1 MKNKLWK
8 KYKFQTESNKF
19 YSILSD
25 SDFNKED
32 GVKLNPYINSEN
44 LMDKEIVVIQEM
56 DLTDLPCFNIRN
68 TDIGV
73 FLEIYSL
80 NQTDVYIVD
89 NNFNIKDVLELVNKL
104 SQFSYVSALKYIKFK
119 YGFKD
124 QYIFLKINTY
134 ILN

>member
-44 LMDKEIVVIQEM
+44 LIDKEVVVIQEI

-68 TDIGV
+68 TDIGI
-73 FLEIYSL
+73 FLEIYIL

-104 SQFSYVSALKYIKFK
+104 SQFGYVSALKYIKFK

-124 QYIFLKINTY
+124 HYIFLKIN
-134 ILN
+134 

>member
-44 LMDKEIVVIQEM
+44 LMDKEVVVIQEM

-68 TDIGV
+68 TDIGI

-104 SQFSYVSALKYIKFK
+104 SQFSYISALKYIKFK

-124 QYIFLKINTY
+124 QYIF
-134 ILN
+134 

>member
-25 SDFNKED
+25 SDFNKEN

-44 LMDKEIVVIQEM
+44 LMDKEVVVIQEM
-56 DLTDLPCFNIRN
+56 DLTDLLCFNIRN

-124 QYIFLKINTY
+124 RYIFLKIN
-134 ILN
+134 

>member
-1 MKNKLWK
+1 
-8 KYKFQTESNKF
+8 
-19 YSILSD
+19 
-25 SDFNKED
+25 
-32 GVKLNPYINSEN
+32 
-44 LMDKEIVVIQEM
+44 MDKEIVVIQEM

-73 FLEIYSL
+73 LEIYSL

-124 QYIFLKINTY
+124 QYIFEN
-134 ILN
+134 

>member
-25 SDFNKED
+25 SDFDKED

-89 NNFNIKDVLELVNKL
+89 NNFNIKGVLELVNKL

-124 QYIFLKINTY
+124 QYIFFEN
-134 ILN
+134 

>member
-124 QYIFLKINTY
+124 HYIFLKIN
-134 ILN
+134 

>member
-44 LMDKEIVVIQEM
+44 LMDKEVVVIQEM
-56 DLTDLPCFNIRN
+56 DLTDSPCFNIRN
-68 TDIGV
+68 TDIGF

-89 NNFNIKDVLELVNKL
+89 NNFNIKDVLELVKKL

-124 QYIFLKINTY
+124 QYIFYEN
-134 ILN
+134 

>member
-8 KYKFQTESNKF
+8 NINFKLNLINF
-19 YSILSD
+19 ILSD

-44 LMDKEIVVIQEM
+44 LIDKEVVVIQEI

-68 TDIGV
+68 TDIGI
-73 FLEIYSL
+73 FLEIYIL

-89 NNFNIKDVLELVNKL
+89 NNSNIKDVLELVNKL
-104 SQFSYVSALKYIKFK
+104 SQFGYVSALKYIKFK

-124 QYIFLKINTY
+124 HYIFLKIN
-134 ILN
+134 

>member
-25 SDFNKED
+25 SDFDKED

-80 NQTDVYIVD
+80 NQT
-89 NNFNIKDVLELVNKL
+89 
-104 SQFSYVSALKYIKFK
+104 
-119 YGFKD
+119 
-124 QYIFLKINTY
+124 
-134 ILN
+134 

>member
-8 KYKFQTESNKF
+8 KINFKLNLINF
-19 YSILSD
+19 ILSD

-44 LMDKEIVVIQEM
+44 LIDKEVVVIQEI
-56 DLTDLPCFNIRN
+56 DLTDLPCFNILN
-68 TDIGV
+68 TDIGI

-104 SQFSYVSALKYIKFK
+104 SQFGYVSALKYIKFK

-124 QYIFLKINTY
+124 HYIFLKIN
-134 ILN
+134 

>member
-104 SQFSYVSALKYIKFK
+104 SQFGYVSALKYIKFK

-124 QYIFLKINTY
+124 HYIFLKIN
-134 ILN
+134 

>member
-44 LMDKEIVVIQEM
+44 LMDKEVVVIQEI

-68 TDIGV
+68 TDIGI

-104 SQFSYVSALKYIKFK
+104 SQFSYISALKYIKFK

-124 QYIFLKINTY
+124 QYIF
-134 ILN
+134 

>member
-104 SQFSYVSALKYIKFK
+104 SQFGCVSALKYIKFK

-124 QYIFLKINTY
+124 HYIFLKIN
-134 ILN
+134 

>member
-25 SDFNKED
+25 SDFNEED

-44 LMDKEIVVIQEM
+44 LMDKEVVVIQEI

-73 FLEIYSL
+73 FWK
-80 NQTDVYIVD
+80 YIV
-89 NNFNIKDVLELVNKL
+89 
-104 SQFSYVSALKYIKFK
+104 
-119 YGFKD
+119 
-124 QYIFLKINTY
+124 
-134 ILN
+134 

>member
-25 SDFNKED
+25 SDFDKED

-89 NNFNIKDVLELVNKL
+89 NNFNIKEVLELVNKL
-104 SQFSYVSALKYIKFK
+104 SQFGYVSALKYIKFK

-124 QYIFLKINTY
+124 HYIFLKIN
-134 ILN
+134 

>member
-32 GVKLNPYINSEN
+32 GVKLNPYINSGN
-44 LMDKEIVVIQEM
+44 LMDKEVVVIQEM

-68 TDIGV
+68 TDIGI

-124 QYIFLKINTY
+124 QYIFLKIN
-134 ILN
+134 

>member
-68 TDIGV
+68 TDIGI
-73 FLEIYSL
+73 FLEIYIL

-104 SQFSYVSALKYIKFK
+104 SQFGYVSALKYIKFK

-124 QYIFLKINTY
+124 HYIFLKIN
-134 ILN
+134 

>member
-44 LMDKEIVVIQEM
+44 LMDKEVVVIKEM

-104 SQFSYVSALKYIKFK
+104 SQFSCVSALKYIKFK
-119 YGFKD
+119 YRFKD
-124 QYIFLKINTY
+124 QYIFFEN
-134 ILN
+134 

>member
-32 GVKLNPYINSEN
+32 GVNLNPYINSEN
-44 LMDKEIVVIQEM
+44 LMDKEVVVIQEM

-68 TDIGV
+68 TDIGI

-104 SQFSYVSALKYIKFK
+104 SQFSCVSALKYIKFK

-124 QYIFLKINTY
+124 HYIFFES
-134 ILN
+134 

>member
-44 LMDKEIVVIQEM
+44 LMDKEVVVIQEM
-56 DLTDLPCFNIRN
+56 DLTDSPCFNIRN

-80 NQTDVYIVD
+80 NQTDEYIVD
-89 NNFNIKDVLELVNKL
+89 NNFNIKDVLELVKKL

-124 QYIFLKINTY
+124 QYIFYEN
-134 ILN
+134 